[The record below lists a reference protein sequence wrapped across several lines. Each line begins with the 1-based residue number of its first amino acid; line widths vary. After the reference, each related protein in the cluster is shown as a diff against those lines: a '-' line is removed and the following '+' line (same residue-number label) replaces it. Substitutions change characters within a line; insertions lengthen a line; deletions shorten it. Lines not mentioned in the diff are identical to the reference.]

1 MTKCAFC
8 GKNKSNDELQMTSRG
23 QYCSECIR
31 ISSMFIGKPEHI
43 KQKTATTHKVPK
55 PAEIK
60 AELDRYIVGQEEA
73 KRIISVEICN
83 HIKRISRPEL
93 NLKKSNTFLI
103 GPTASGKTLFA
114 ETISRI
120 VDVPLVISDATTFT
134 EVGYVGKDVQGCLV
148 QLLEKSNYDVKLAE
162 KGIVYIDEADKMVV
176 RHTDGRN
183 GRDIRGEG
191 VQQAFLRMIE
201 GADVDV
207 EIPGKAG
214 ATDRV
219 VINTKNILFIF
230 GGTFDGIG
238 KIVAERVRKGRVKR
252 LVEHEEIPS
261 ESFDD
266 YDVNITPNDI
276 IKYGFI
282 KEFIGRVPMVV
293 TLRRLTVKQLLSILT
308 SVENSILEEYMN
320 LFYLSGIELE
330 FSEDALM
337 YAIEQSHRY
346 GVGARGLRGY
356 LSKCLNSVLYDV
368 SIESAEHLLVTK
380 EMLLQYNEQ

>member
-8 GKNKSNDELQMTSRG
+8 GKNKSNNELQMTARG
-23 QYCSECIR
+23 LYCAECIR
-31 ISSMFIGKPEHI
+31 ISSMFIGKPENI
-43 KQKTATTHKVPK
+43 KPKALTIHKIPK
-55 PAEIK
+55 PNEIK
-60 AELDRYIVGQEEA
+60 AELDRYIVGQDEA
-73 KRIISVEICN
+73 KKILSVEICN
-83 HIKRISRPEL
+83 HIKRINRPEL
-93 NLKKSNTFLI
+93 NLKKSNAFLV

-120 VDVPLVISDATTFT
+120 IDVPLVISDATTFT
-134 EVGYVGKDVQGCLV
+134 EVGYVGKDVQMCLV
-148 QLLEKSNYDVKLAE
+148 QLLEKSNYDVKQAE

-201 GADVDV
+201 GADIEV

-214 ATDRV
+214 STDRV
-219 VINTKNILFIF
+219 IINTKNILFIF

-252 LVEHEEIPS
+252 LVEHEEIPF

-266 YDVNITPNDI
+266 YSVNIAPHDI
-276 IKYGFI
+276 VKYGFI
-282 KEFIGRVPMVV
+282 KEFIGRVPMVI
-293 TLRRLTVKQLLSILT
+293 TLRRLTIEQLLSILT
-308 SVENSILEEYMN
+308 KTENSILKEYIN
-320 LFYLSGIELE
+320 LFSLSGIRLE
-330 FSEDALM
+330 FSDDALTHV
-337 YAIEQSHRY
+337 IEQSHKY

-356 LSKCLNSVLYDV
+356 LSKCLNSVLYDA
-368 SIESAEHLLVTK
+368 SIDSTEQLIITK
-380 EMLLQYNEQ
+380 EVLMQYNEQ